1 MAIPNGE
8 RNIAQGNLLSVPKSG
23 HMAKFSAGFGQRVL
37 LTVDT
42 EEEFDWNGPFS
53 RENWSLNHIT
63 ALPGFQQFCEG
74 IDVVP
79 VYLIDWPVATSPL
92 ARDILGEAVR
102 NGRAE
107 VGVQLHPWV
116 NPPFEEEVS
125 GFNSYTGNLPIE
137 LERRK
142 FIQLQDAIIK
152 NFDTAPMIYR
162 AGRYGLGSASAD
174 LLCERGIAIDSSV
187 RANFDY
193 SDQHGPNYTYHPTSP
208 YWVDKERNLL
218 ELPLTTVFWG
228 MLRRQGR
235 WLYPQISRLP
245 HLRGVMSK
253 MGLLERIALTP
264 EGITLEEA
272 LRGIDIAV
280 DEGLPLLV
288 LSFHSP
294 SLKPGFSPY
303 VRTEEDLE
311 EFYGW
316 MRGVYAYLNQRG
328 VRPTSVAEIMQQV
341 ER

>member
-1 MAIPNGE
+1 MQTGTGT
-8 RNIAQGNLLSVPKSG
+8 IAQDSLISVPEPG
-23 HMAKFSAGFGQRVL
+23 RMASFAPGFGQRTL

-42 EEEFDWNGPFS
+42 EEEFDWDGPFQ
-53 RENWSLNHIT
+53 RDGWGLDHIT
-63 ALPGFQQFCEG
+63 ALHGFQQFCEG
-74 IDVVP
+74 IGVVP
-79 VYLIDWPVATSPL
+79 VYLMDWPIATAPL

-102 NGRAE
+102 AGRAE
-107 VGVQLHPWV
+107 VGLQLHPWV
-116 NPPFEEEVS
+116 NPPFEEDVNDFS
-125 GFNSYTGNLPIE
+125 SYAGNLPIS
-137 LERRK
+137 LERQK
-142 FIQLQDAIIK
+142 FIRLHDAIVR

-162 AGRYGLGSASAD
+162 AGRYGLGPASAD
-174 LLCERGIAIDSSV
+174 LLRERGIAIDSSV

-193 SDQHGPNYTYHPTSP
+193 RDQHGPNYIDHPTSP
-208 YWVDKERNLL
+208 YWVDEGRNLL

-235 WLYPQISRLP
+235 WLHPAISRLP
-245 HLRGVMSK
+245 HLSGVMSK

-280 DEGLPLLV
+280 DDGLPLLV

-294 SLKPGFSPY
+294 SLRPGFSPY
-303 VRTEEDLE
+303 VRTDEDLE
-311 EFYGW
+311 EFYAW

-328 VRPTSVAEIMQQV
+328 VQPTSVAEIMQNV